1 MQAAARQALQEPSLH
16 PNPTLTHVTK
26 PGGRRGVADE
36 TLTDPNLET
45 GLTGNRLACATASET
60 VAARSPVCLQ
70 RCLRGFQLKQPTRPD
85 GTEPAQQSK
94 QAAGALELTASK
106 ASDIAKSSARYKG
119 TRAAR

>member
-1 MQAAARQALQEPSLH
+1 MQAAARQVLQEPSLH

-60 VAARSPVCLQ
+60 VAARSPPGDTLLKSAP
-70 RCLRGFQLKQPTRPD
+70 LRVKAAKARPD
-85 GTEPAQQSK
+85 VDPEQSC
-94 QAAGALELTASK
+94 
-106 ASDIAKSSARYKG
+106 
-119 TRAAR
+119 

>member
-70 RCLRGFQLKQPTRPD
+70 RCLRGFQLKQTAWYR
-85 GTEPAQQSK
+85 ASAAVK
-94 QAAGALELTASK
+94 ASRWCAGADAEQGQRHGEKFCAL
-106 ASDIAKSSARYKG
+106 KG
-119 TRAAR
+119 

>member
-45 GLTGNRLACATASET
+45 GLTGNRLACVPQQARRLLPGHLYACSVAS
-60 VAARSPVCLQ
+60 AA
-70 RCLRGFQLKQPTRPD
+70 
-85 GTEPAQQSK
+85 
-94 QAAGALELTASK
+94 
-106 ASDIAKSSARYKG
+106 SS
-119 TRAAR
+119 

>member
-16 PNPTLTHVTK
+16 PNPTLTYVTK
-26 PGGRRGVADE
+26 PGGHRGVADE

-94 QAAGALELTASK
+94 QAAGCAGADGEQGSESRKVLCT
-106 ASDIAKSSARYKG
+106 
-119 TRAAR
+119 TV

>member
-16 PNPTLTHVTK
+16 PNPTLTHATK

-45 GLTGNRLACATASET
+45 GLTGNRLAYDTASET
-60 VAARSPVCLQ
+60 VAARSPACLQ
-70 RCLRGFQLKQPTRPD
+70 RCLRGFQLKQPTRPH

-94 QAAGALELTASK
+94 QAAGALELTPSK
-106 ASDIAKSSARYKG
+106 DSDMAKSSAH
-119 TRAAR
+119 